1 MRLLWRAGHAP
12 PPLPPEYPRWER
24 RAAAL
29 AHAALYL
36 LIFAIPVSGWLHDS
50 AWKDAP
56 SHPMRW
62 FNLFEWPR
70 IPLILHLDPATK
82 ETAHTLF
89 GAMHTWTGY
98 LLYGLLALHVGAAL
112 KHQWIDKQPELR
124 RMSL

>member
-1 MRLLWRAGHAP
+1 
-12 PPLPPEYPRWER
+12 
-24 RAAAL
+24 
-29 AHAALYL
+29 
-36 LIFAIPVSGWLHDS
+36 VSGWLHDS